1 MAEFVSFIFAEACY
15 GRPME

>member
-15 GRPME
+15 LMLL